1 MKAHEWRNPGALR
14 NHLDRFKECR
24 SGATV
29 IEYALV
35 AGFISISILVVLASI
50 SENVRVNF
58 FELVAGMF

>member
-1 MKAHEWRNPGALR
+1 MKAQEWRNPGALR
-14 NHLDRFKECR
+14 KQLDRFRDCR

-35 AGFISISILVVLASI
+35 AGFISISILVVLGSI
-50 SENVRVNF
+50 SDSVRVNF